1 MIKIG
6 VIGTGNMGKNHV
18 RILSEERTN
27 FKLAAIYDAN
37 AETAASFSRKYRV
50 KAAESVDELLD
61 SVDAA
66 VIAVPSSLHYEIAL
80 KAAAKGVNALVEK
93 PLTLDFDDAQR
104 IDEAFR
110 SAGKVL
116 MVGHVERYNP
126 VVMELQNI
134 LCNEK
139 MVAVDIHR
147 CSPYSPR
154 ISDADVISDLMI
166 HDIDILCNGLGCG
179 TIRRLSAQGNIV
191 VSGDKLDYVQALIE
205 FENGVMGSITA
216 SRITEDK
223 IRTLD
228 VHAKNG
234 FIHADLLTHNL
245 QISRRTSYTHEP
257 NQTQLYKQESIVEK
271 VMVPSFEPLRKEL
284 LTFADCIQNGAEPV
298 TGGKPSA
305 YAIRVASAIRE
316 AALKGKG

>member
-18 RILSEERTN
+18 RILSEERTD
-27 FKLAAIYDAN
+27 FELAAIYDAN
-37 AETAASFSRKYRV
+37 PETAASFAEKYRI
-50 KAAESVDELLD
+50 KAEKSMDELLD
-61 SVDAA
+61 HVDAV
-66 VIAVPSSLHYEIAL
+66 VIAVPSSLHYEVAL

-93 PLTLDFDDAQR
+93 PLALNFDDAQR
-104 IDEAFR
+104 MDEAFR

-126 VVMELQNI
+126 VVMEIQNI
-134 LCNEK
+134 ICNEK
-139 MVAVDIHR
+139 MIAVDIHR
-147 CSPYSPR
+147 CSPYNPR

-179 TIRRLSAQGNIV
+179 KIKRLNAQGKVV
-191 VSGDKLDYVQALIE
+191 VSGDKLDYVQTLIQ

-216 SRITEDK
+216 SRVTEDK

-228 VHAKNG
+228 IHAHGG
-234 FIHADLLTHNL
+234 FIHADLLTRNL
-245 QISRRTSYTHEP
+245 QISRRTSYTHDAG
-257 NQTQLYKQESIVEK
+257 QTQMYKQESIVEK

-284 LTFADCIQNGAEPV
+284 LTFADCIRNGAEPV
-298 TGGKPSA
+298 TGGKASA
-305 YAIRVASAIRE
+305 YAIQVASAIRQ
-316 AALKGKG
+316 AALKDER